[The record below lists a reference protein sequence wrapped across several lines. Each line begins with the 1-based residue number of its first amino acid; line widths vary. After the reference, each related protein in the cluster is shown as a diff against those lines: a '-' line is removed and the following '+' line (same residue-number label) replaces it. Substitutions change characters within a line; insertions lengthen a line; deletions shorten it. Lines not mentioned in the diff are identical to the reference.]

1 MKVLWF
7 ALLSVL
13 VSSCALSPEAQTEAI
28 DPAMLR
34 EAEAQVRAAEEA
46 FARTMAERDFAAF
59 GEFLSPD
66 AVFFAGERPLRGAAA
81 VQTAWQP
88 FFADEQAPFSWA
100 PEQVVAL
107 SGGRLV
113 YSSGPVRDPAG
124 RLIARFNS
132 VWQRDADGRWRVIL
146 DKGCKAC
153 ALR

>member
-1 MKVLWF
+1 MKRLWIV
-7 ALLSVL
+7 LLSVL
-13 VSSCALSPEAQTEAI
+13 ASACAIVPEAPADAA
-28 DPAMLR
+28 DPAVLS
-34 EAEAQVRAAEEA
+34 EVEAQVRAAEVA
-46 FARTMAERDFAAF
+46 FAGTMADRDFAAF
-59 GEFLSPD
+59 AEFLSPD

-81 VQTAWQP
+81 VKAAWEP
-88 FFADEQAPFSWA
+88 FFVGEQAPFRWA

-113 YSSGPVRDPAG
+113 YSSGPVWDPSG

-132 VWQRDADGRWRVIL
+132 VWQRDAEGRWRVIL